1 MMSWI
6 YLFDRNF
13 FITSLCEWLDDTFFL
28 SAISNIPGIPVAELI
43 NPFELIMLGTNPI
56 GILYSG

>member
-1 MMSWI
+1 MI
-6 YLFDRNF
+6 
-13 FITSLCEWLDDTFFL
+13 SLCKWLDDTFFL

-43 NPFELIMLGTNPI
+43 NPFELIMLGVNPI